1 MFAKYLTLIEFR
13 LRMCAELIKGLSLLY
28 FSRTVYT
35 LMLLSVMLMVGCGT
49 TESMGT
55 QKRPPAPAAEGE
67 LANNSVDSES
77 QLKERI
83 EGRWA
88 ALIKRDFTAA
98 YKYQSPGYR
107 ELYSVEQFRGVYG
120 SQVGW
125 LSARIAK
132 LTIKDASAEAVVS
145 VQYHAMVPFN
155 PDSGS
160 SVTKGET
167 ALDEKWIQ
175 DGGVWYHV
183 QR

>member
-1 MFAKYLTLIEFR
+1 MRAK
-13 LRMCAELIKGLSLLY
+13 LIKGSSLLY
-28 FSRTVYT
+28 FRRTVYVV
-35 LMLLSVMLMVGCGT
+35 MLLSMLLMAGCGA
-49 TESMGT
+49 TESMGI
-55 QKRPPAPAAEGE
+55 QKRPAAPAAEGV
-67 LANNSVDSES
+67 LANSSVDSEE

-88 ALIKRDFTAA
+88 ALIKRDFSEA
-98 YKYQSPGYR
+98 YKYESPGYR
-107 ELYSVEQFRGVYG
+107 ALYSVEQFRGVFG
-120 SQVGW
+120 GQVGW

-175 DGGVWYHV
+175 DGGVWYHL

>member
-1 MFAKYLTLIEFR
+1 MRCKLFKDNWLLYFR
-13 LRMCAELIKGLSLLY
+13 RTVYALMSLSLL
-28 FSRTVYT
+28 
-35 LMLLSVMLMVGCGT
+35 LMVGCGT
-49 TESMGT
+49 AEPIGI
-55 QKRPPAPAAEGE
+55 QKRSAAPVAEGV
-67 LANNSVDSES
+67 LADSPVDSKE
-77 QLKERI
+77 QLKEQLKKRI

-88 ALIKRDFTAA
+88 ALIKRDFSEA

-107 ELYSVEQFRGVYG
+107 ELYSVEQFRGVFG

-125 LSARIAK
+125 LNARIAK
-132 LTIKDASAEAVVS
+132 LTIKEASAEAVVS
-145 VQYHAMVPFN
+145 VQYNAVVPFN
-155 PDSGS
+155 SDSGS